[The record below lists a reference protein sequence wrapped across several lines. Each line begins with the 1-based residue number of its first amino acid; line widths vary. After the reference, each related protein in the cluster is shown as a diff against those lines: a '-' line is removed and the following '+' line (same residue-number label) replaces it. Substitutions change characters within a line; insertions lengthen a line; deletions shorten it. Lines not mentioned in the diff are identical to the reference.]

1 MSGSFEQDDPQLEL
15 DTGVDPLEQSLVQ
28 ADVGLPAEAEPPAVY
43 KAMPDSRI
51 PVSSK
56 RGGVWRSRRDASQKG
71 MKDLIDAWDEAIRYY
86 NHDQSDHRDGTDAN
100 VAGNRHVA
108 RRLNERFSSTENIV
122 YSNVNAQLPE
132 LYAKNPIV
140 SVTARPSSDL
150 AADEKG
156 DAFARAVEKLV
167 DALFRMKY
175 APGVNIKPK
184 AKRNVIVAL
193 LTNCAWFEVGYTQKD
208 KSSEQAAADLQ
219 ALSDKLAK
227 AKDDKEI
234 REVESALVAL
244 EEKIEFLQPSGPYV
258 RIRLPHQVLVDPNSS
273 DPAGNDANW
282 MMVEDMLPTE
292 YINAIYG
299 EKNPDKD
306 EITSIFEPSHVL
318 TGGGGPGDDKEFSLF
333 TKKDNAYSAYGFDS
347 ADQFDKACMT
357 KVWYVWDKV
366 TRRLEMYADNDWKWP
381 IWVWDDPYGLQGFFP
396 FSKLW
401 FHENPVA
408 MYAKGEVSYYLD
420 QQDQIN
426 EINDERRRA
435 LLWARRNI
443 FYNPESGITQE
454 IADRILKGPDGTA
467 TPIKIPE
474 GVKHED
480 IIFSIPPPS
489 TAFVPLFDKKDLYLS
504 VDRIAATNE
513 VERGGEFKTNTTNKA
528 IDYYSTQG
536 NMRMDMRLD
545 AIEDALGD
553 VGWKL
558 AQMCLKFMDAQTVNE
573 LTGLDVTE
581 FWRPLDNLRDF
592 AAFSVQVVGGS
603 TQKLTTQQKKQEAVQ
618 IGQVMAQYVRAAPAS
633 ALKVSLKM
641 MSEAFDNFVVSK
653 EDWDSIAAEVQ
664 MMAQSQQGGAPGQ
677 QGSAPG
683 QPPVGGDGAASTSP
697 PGAPQAGG
705 GMQVAAQVVQALQQ
719 LPPPV
724 LQAIGSALQQ
734 GIPPAEIFR
743 QMLQSQGSNGP
754 QGAAA

>member
-1 MSGSFEQDDPQLEL
+1 MSGSNEQDDPQLDL
-15 DTGVDPLEQSLVQ
+15 DTSGDPLEQSLVQ
-28 ADVGLPAEAEPPAVY
+28 ADVGMPAPAEPPAVY

-56 RGGVWRSRRDASQKG
+56 RGGVWRSRKDTSQKA

-100 VAGNRHVA
+100 VAGNRHIA

-122 YSNVNAQLPE
+122 FSNINAQLPD

-140 SVTARPSSDL
+140 TVTARPSSDL
-150 AADEKG
+150 DMDAKG

-167 DALFRMKY
+167 DALFRMKF

-184 AKRNVIVAL
+184 AKRNVVIAL
-193 LTNCAWFEVGYTQKD
+193 LTNRAWFEVGYTQKD
-208 KSSEQAAADLQ
+208 KSSEQAATDLQ
-219 ALSDKLAK
+219 QLSDKLAA

-234 REVESALVAL
+234 REVEAALTAL
-244 EEKIEFLQPSGPYV
+244 EEKVEFLQPSGPYV
-258 RIRLPHQVLVDPNSS
+258 RIRLPHQVLIDPNSS
-273 DPAGNDANW
+273 DPSGNDANW
-282 MMVEDMLPTE
+282 MMIEDMLPTE

-299 EKNPDKD
+299 EKDPDSD
-306 EITSIFEPSHVL
+306 EVKSIFEPTHVL
-318 TGGGGPGDDKEFSLF
+318 TGGGGSGDDKEFSLF
-333 TKKDNAYSAYGFDS
+333 SKKDNAYSAYGFDT

-396 FSKLW
+396 LTPMW

-426 EINDERRRA
+426 EINDEKRRA

-443 FYNPESGITQE
+443 FYNPDTGITQE
-454 IADRILKGPDGTA
+454 TADRILKGPDATA
-467 TPIKIPE
+467 TPIKLPE
-474 GVKHED
+474 GMKGTDAV
-480 IIFSIPPPS
+480 FSIPPPS
-489 TAFVPLFDKKDLYLS
+489 MAFLPLFDKKDLYQS

-528 IDYYSTQG
+528 IDYYSSLG
-536 NMRMDMRLD
+536 NQRTDMRLD

-558 AQMCLKFMDAQTVNE
+558 AQMCLKFMDAETVNE
-573 LTGLDVTE
+573 ITGLDVSE
-581 FWRPLDNLRDF
+581 FWRPLDSLRDF

-603 TQKLTTQQKKQEAVQ
+603 TQKLTSQQKKQEAVQ

-641 MSEAFDNFVVSK
+641 MSEAFDDFVISK
-653 EDWDSIAAEVQ
+653 EDWDSIAGEVQ

-677 QGSAPG
+677 GQQGA
-683 QPPVGGDGAASTSP
+683 P
-697 PGAPQAGG
+697 PGGPPPPDGGPPQPAQG
-705 GMQVAAQVVQALQQ
+705 GMQIAAQVVQILQQ

-724 LQAIGSALQQ
+724 LQAIGSALAQ
-734 GIPPAEIFR
+734 GVPPAEIFK

-754 QGAAA
+754 QGVAA